1 MSKSIDDF
9 WKIRLEEVKSALEG
23 NNFEVCIAP
32 NKEEAKAMFL
42 NEIFPGLGAK
52 SVSYGGSMTFIESG
66 IFDAVKNNPDIEFV
80 DPWEKGTSLEE
91 SLERRRQALLVDLF
105 ITGTNAVT
113 EAGQLI
119 NLDATG
125 NRVAALT
132 FGPKQVMLFIGR
144 NKIVPNLDE
153 AMFRVKNYVAPV
165 NSMRLKRKTPCV
177 KTSYCEECKSP
188 ERICNTWT
196 ITEKSS
202 PKGRTKIMLINE
214 DMGL

>member
-1 MSKSIDDF
+1 MSQPIEDF
-9 WKIRLEEVKSALEG
+9 WSIRLEAVKSALEG
-23 NNFEVCIAP
+23 NNFDVWIAP
-32 NKEEAKAMFL
+32 TKENAKDMFI

-52 SVSYGGSMTFIESG
+52 SVSYGGSMTFMESG
-66 IFDAVKNNPDIEFV
+66 IFDAVMNIPDVEFI
-80 DPWEKGTSLEE
+80 DPWEKGTNLEE
-91 SLERRRQALLVDLF
+91 SIERRRQALLVDLF
-105 ITGTNAVT
+105 ITGTNALT
-113 EAGQLI
+113 EAGQLV

-132 FGPKQVMLFIGR
+132 FGPKQVMVVIGR

-214 DMGL
+214 DMGF

>member
-1 MSKSIDDF
+1 MSKAIDNF

-23 NNFEVCIAP
+23 NNFDVFIAS

-42 NEIFPGLGAK
+42 NEILPGLGAK
-52 SVSYGGSMTFIESG
+52 TASYGGSMTFIESG
-66 IFDAVKNNPDIEFV
+66 IFDGIKNSSEIEFI
-80 DPWEKGTSLEE
+80 DPWEKGITPEE
-91 SLERRRQALLVDLF
+91 SMERRRKALLVDLF
-105 ITGTNAVT
+105 ITGTNALT

-125 NRVAALT
+125 NRVAAIT

-144 NKIVPNLDE
+144 NKIVPNIDE

-188 ERICNTWT
+188 DRICNTWT

-214 DMGL
+214 DMGF

>member
-1 MSKSIDDF
+1 MSQAIKGF
-9 WKIRLEEVKSALEG
+9 WKIRLEAVKSALEG
-23 NNFEVCIAP
+23 NNFEVWIAP
-32 NKEEAKAMFL
+32 TKEDAKTMFMK
-42 NEIFPGLGAK
+42 EIFPGLGAK
-52 SVSYGGSMTFIESG
+52 SVSYGGSMTFMESG
-66 IFDAVKNNPDIEFV
+66 IFDDIKNTPDVAFI

-91 SLERRRQALLVDLF
+91 SINRRRQALLVDLF
-105 ITGTNAVT
+105 ITGTNALT
-113 EAGQLI
+113 EAGQLV

-132 FGPKQVMLFIGR
+132 FGPKQVMVFIGR

-153 AMFRVKNYVAPV
+153 AMFRVKNYAAPV

-202 PKGRTKIMLINE
+202 PKGRTKVLLINE
-214 DMGL
+214 DMGF

>member
-1 MSKSIDDF
+1 MSKPIDDF

-32 NKEEAKAMFL
+32 NKEEAKAKFL
-42 NEIFPGLGAK
+42 NEIFPGLGVK
-52 SVSYGGSMTFIESG
+52 SVSYGGSMTFVESG
-66 IFDAVKNNPDIEFV
+66 IFDAVKNNPDIEFI
-80 DPWEKGTSLEE
+80 DPWEKGTPPEE
-91 SLERRRQALLVDLF
+91 SMERRRQALLVDLF

-144 NKIVPNLDE
+144 NKIVSDLEE

-214 DMGL
+214 DMGF